1 MVSHSI
7 GGQTYT
13 TVYAHLNSRN
23 VGTGQVVAKG
33 QQIGIM
39 GNTGHSYG
47 QHLHFELHKG
57 AWNVSKTNAV
67 NPLNYVS
74 M

>member
-1 MVSHSI
+1 MSVS
-7 GGQTYT
+7 
-13 TVYAHLNSRN
+13 A
-23 VGTGQVVAKG
+23 GQVVSKG
-33 QQIGIM
+33 QQVGYM

-57 AWNVSKTNAV
+57 AWNAAKSNAV
-67 NPLNYVS
+67 NPLNYLS